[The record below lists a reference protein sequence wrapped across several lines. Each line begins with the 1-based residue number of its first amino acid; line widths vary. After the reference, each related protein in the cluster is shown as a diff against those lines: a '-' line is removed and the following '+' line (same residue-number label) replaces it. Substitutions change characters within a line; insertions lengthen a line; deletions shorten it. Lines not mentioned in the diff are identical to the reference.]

1 MKRGALF
8 AAALAGCSLAGCISA
23 DTGYRDAQRM
33 LEARGGGRAV
43 WKAVDGTDGE
53 AIANEL
59 LAKPL
64 TEESAAQIALLKNP
78 MVQAAFERIGLARA
92 ELVQA
97 VRLPNPRAEGS
108 VRFYPDRTE
117 IEVGGSFDLT
127 QAILIAWR
135 DRAASLG
142 LKAASL
148 EAVAMTLDLVLEAR
162 VAFIECR
169 AAMQTL
175 ELRKTATF
183 AAASSTDLAKRMKEA
198 GNVTDLMF
206 LRQEA
211 MYAESRIALDRAE
224 LDAIAAKERLVS
236 VMGLWGSEVEISV
249 SGSLADPPALE
260 PTPADPEAAAIAS
273 SLDLEAL
280 RLRYAEAAANGD
292 AAIASSAFPDIELGV
307 TAETDDQQEWGVG
320 PHVSVGLPIFNQ
332 GQGGVAAS
340 ESRMRRTRSTLDGV
354 AIRIRSAARV
364 LSSRVASTGDR
375 ARYFKST
382 MLPLRARLVDETLR
396 HYNAMNVSAFE
407 LLDAKRQQL
416 DTTVAYLGT
425 LRDYWVARASLQQ
438 LLLGRMP
445 TIMPMASPSSELG
458 SMPVPTDGDH

>member
-1 MKRGALF
+1 MIRASIL
-8 AAALAGCSLAGCISA
+8 ALALVGCISA
-23 DTGYRDAQRM
+23 DSGYGDAQR
-33 LEARGGGRAV
+33 LLKERGAGRAV
-43 WKAVDGTDGE
+43 WKAVDTTDAD
-53 AIANEL
+53 AIVNDL
-59 LAKPL
+59 LSRPL

-78 MVQAAFERIGLARA
+78 MVQAAFERIGMARA
-92 ELVQA
+92 DLVRA
-97 VRLPNPRAEGS
+97 VQLPNPRAEGS
-108 VRFYPDRTE
+108 VRFYPDHTE

-148 EAVAMTLDLVLEAR
+148 EAVAMTLDLALEAR
-162 VAFIECR
+162 VAFIEHR
-169 AAMQTL
+169 AALQTL

-183 AAASSTDLAKRMKEA
+183 AAAQSADLAKRMNEA
-198 GNVTDLMF
+198 GNVTDLMS

-211 MYAESRIALDRAE
+211 MFAESRIALDRAE
-224 LDAIAAKERLVS
+224 LDAIASRERLVS
-236 VMGLWGSEVEISV
+236 VMGLWGSEVAISV
-249 SGSLADPPALE
+249 TGSLAEPPTEEA
-260 PTPADPEAAAIAS
+260 TPADVESAAIAS

-280 RLRYAEAAANGD
+280 RLRYAEAAADGD
-292 AAIASSAFPDIELGV
+292 AAIASSAFPDIEVGV
-307 TAETDDQQEWGVG
+307 TAETDDQEEWGVG

-340 ESRMRRTRSTLDGV
+340 ASRMRSTRSNLDGV

-364 LSSRVASTGDR
+364 LSARVAATGDR

-416 DTTVAYLGT
+416 DTTVAYLAT
-425 LRDYWVARASLQQ
+425 LRDYWVARANLQQ
-438 LLLGRMP
+438 LLSGRLP
-445 TIMPMASPSSELG
+445 TIMPLTSPETG
-458 SMPVPTDGDH
+458 VATPAPGPNH